1 MRIRYIFFDADDTLW
16 GVPVDTSPTA
26 IYYNRQAMENIILP
40 TVRGMAEDGIRYT
53 GFLYAGLMISQGADG
68 KPVVRTL
75 EFNCRFGDP
84 ETQPIMMRMKSDF
97 SELVEAAI
105 EGKLDEKT
113 VEWDPRTALG
123 VVCAARGYPTRP
135 EKGAVIEALPEDNA
149 ETHVFHAGTAL
160 DDEGLTIVSGGRV
173 LCVVGL
179 GDTVKAAQERAYE
192 AAREVKFDGMQMRS
206 DIGYRAIGR

>member
-1 MRIRYIFFDADDTLW
+1 
-16 GVPVDTSPTA
+16 
-26 IYYNRQAMENIILP
+26 
-40 TVRGMAEDGIRYT
+40 
-53 GFLYAGLMISQGADG
+53 MISQGKDG
-68 KPVVRTL
+68 APVVRTL

-192 AAREVKFDGMQMRS
+192 AAHQVKFDGMQMRS